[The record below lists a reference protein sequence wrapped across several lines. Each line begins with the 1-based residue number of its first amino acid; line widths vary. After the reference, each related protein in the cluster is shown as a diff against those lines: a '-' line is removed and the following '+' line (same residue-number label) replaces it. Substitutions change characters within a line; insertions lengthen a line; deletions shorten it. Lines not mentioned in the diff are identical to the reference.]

1 MSASKAYRRLEPY
14 NTEHVHV
21 IPLYDLKEH
30 IPYPECWCHPTADD
44 EEYPEIL
51 MHHAADGREDFE
63 DGKRVPS

>member
-30 IPYPECWCHPTADD
+30 IPYP
-44 EEYPEIL
+44 
-51 MHHAADGREDFE
+51 GREDFE
-63 DGKRVPS
+63 DGTRVPS